1 MYASN
6 AFTHSAAEEM
16 GVISGATELYVT
28 FGPQPHLVQVS
39 LCYWCD
45 HLPWSKFLGVL
56 ESKTEKKRL
65 SSICLI
71 SAWLVKAWQ
80 VLGVYTENYTAVFVV
95 QRMFRR
101 LLFANKMVT
110 FHLNVSIQLI

>member
-1 MYASN
+1 MYAPN
-6 AFTHSAAEEM
+6 AFTHGAAEEM
-16 GVISGATELYVT
+16 GVLSGAIESYVT
-28 FGPQPHLVQVS
+28 FGPQPHYVQVS

-45 HLPWSKFLGVL
+45 QLQWSKFLGVL

-80 VLGVYTENYTAVFVV
+80 VLGVYTENCTAVFVV
-95 QRMFRR
+95 QGMFRR

-110 FHLNVSIQLI
+110 LPLNVSIQLI